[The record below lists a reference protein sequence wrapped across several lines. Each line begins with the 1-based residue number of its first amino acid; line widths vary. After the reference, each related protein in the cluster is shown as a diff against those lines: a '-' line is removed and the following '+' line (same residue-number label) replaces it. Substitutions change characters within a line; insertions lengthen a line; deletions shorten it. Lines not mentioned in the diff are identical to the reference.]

1 MLKKQIEKY
10 DLIKQGALELA
21 EYILGQN
28 KKALKAIKNND
39 MSALE
44 EVRTELKTD
53 LRPKADSIDNN
64 IISAIAL
71 FTPEARDLRE
81 VTAFFKL
88 TNEIVRLH
96 SNTASFA
103 KKYSRNFSDDLDQDC
118 ILEYAIP
125 LHKSS
130 IEALELAF
138 SMIKMEDK
146 FDVRDC
152 FDQVQ
157 LEESKSDD
165 LYKMVE
171 KNILKKT
178 KKDQEFSKDYLDI
191 LSALRHLEKNADRAL
206 SIAALMYFAKVGGEI
221 RQG

>member
-1 MLKKQIEKY
+1 MLKNQVEKY
-10 DLIKQGALELA
+10 NNIKQETVELANYILEL
-21 EYILGQN
+21 N
-28 KKALKAIKNND
+28 KKALDAIKDKNI
-39 MSALE
+39 SALE
-44 EVRTELKTD
+44 KLRKELKTD

-64 IISAIAL
+64 IIATIAL
-71 FTPEARDLRE
+71 YAPEARDLRE

-88 TNEIVRLH
+88 TNEIMRLH
-96 SNTASFA
+96 SNTMSFT
-103 KKYSRNFSDDLDQDC
+103 KKYSRNISDDLDQDC

-125 LHKSS
+125 LYKSS
-130 IEALELAF
+130 IEALQLAF
-138 SMIKMEDK
+138 SMITMEDK

-152 FDQVQ
+152 YDQVQ

-178 KKDQEFSKDYLDI
+178 KKEQEFSKDYLDI

-206 SIAALMYFAKVGGEI
+206 SIAALMFFAKVGGEI
-221 RQG
+221 KQS

>member
-1 MLKKQIEKY
+1 MLKNQIEKY
-10 DLIKQGALELA
+10 DKIKQETLELA
-21 EYILGQN
+21 NYILSQN
-28 KKALKAIKNND
+28 KTILSAIKNKEYE
-39 MSALE
+39 LIE
-44 EVRTELKTD
+44 QVRKELKTD
-53 LRPKADSIDNN
+53 LRPKTDRIDNN
-64 IISAIAL
+64 IISTIAL

-88 TNEIVRLH
+88 TNEIIRLH

-103 KKYSRNFSDDLDQDC
+103 KKFSKHFSDDLDQEC

-138 SMIKMEDK
+138 SMITMQDK
-146 FDVRDC
+146 FDVREC

-191 LSALRHLEKNADRAL
+191 LSSLRHLEKNADRAL

-221 RQG
+221 KQS